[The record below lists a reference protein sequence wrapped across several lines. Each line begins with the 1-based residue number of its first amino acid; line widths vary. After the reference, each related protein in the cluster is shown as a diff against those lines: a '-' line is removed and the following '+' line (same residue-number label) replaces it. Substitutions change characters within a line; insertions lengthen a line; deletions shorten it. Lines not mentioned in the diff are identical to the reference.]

1 MITISDG
8 VRSVSVPFTG
18 ERGWMWVAPDS
29 LVLPVPARANTY
41 TDPAVGD
48 GRRRVQSKFE
58 NAEGSF
64 SVFVDGDDQSD
75 FWGNVDEL
83 QEIVES
89 THSLKGTVRV
99 VLPGASTDIYDVE
112 SIEISGVPVR
122 GTMLP
127 QQHLEVE
134 IKFECRPFSRGVQDW
149 AQGLTVLNSNSGF
162 ESNTT
167 GWSSVTSTLTR
178 VTSDAHTGVACC
190 QVAVSSSTGRGLN
203 NTSLVTVPVS
213 QQYSAHCYVKAPTA
227 AAVGKTVLLRL
238 EELTASSVNVGQ
250 SETRVTLTGE
260 WQKVRVSRSFGGTGA
275 RARVHVLNVTSGAVT
290 WLVDDI
296 RLFASEVLT
305 GPIDWFQVSGV
316 SGHVPA
322 LGALSLFDVSGEARN
337 HVEVGVQA
345 VFDPANPEPVH
356 LAAVTEFTALAG
368 ASNTRAGSHSANVLR
383 AGVGTNPIPLGTSGS
398 RTHKGLWKF
407 RARVFGTG
415 PELSCRLSWRT
426 GTGPWTDE
434 QWVRLPLDN
443 AWCDVD
449 LGIVDIPV
457 LELGHSFEFRV
468 VAVSSGGLL
477 SFDLDFVE
485 PVPADSW
492 SRLSSVVVS
501 EQQSGYVAY
510 DDFSTHSAGA
520 VSGKTPVLVPAG
532 TWSGAG
538 DADDF
543 QVEPAYQRIYRNA
556 VSDSNV
562 NNGRYLRCGSGVL
575 TTTIMRVDV
584 FLDRGMAAGTS
595 SRVGGF
601 VRYVNVNN
609 WLGFFYKNVNQ
620 IELRKRVS
628 GTETVIATDLG
639 VFRGW
644 RSLVLTADTSGGIN
658 GLEGPQ
664 GFIPDFK
671 FTVAGDT
678 DVATGGTLASGGY
691 GIYDAT
697 TETTAPARYYDNFVV
712 SSPSSI
718 SSLQYSPINANRG
731 TDLLHD
737 TAQTED
743 TNGTSI
749 SPTPHV
755 EGKYLTLPP
764 ATRTNQT
771 SRVVVRARRNNLEM
785 NLTDTGLTDVLTADL
800 DVTPRNLIV

>member
-48 GRRRVQSKFE
+48 GRQRVQSKFE

-190 QVAVSSSTGRGLN
+190 QVAVSSSTDRGLN

-316 SGHVPA
+316 AGHVPA
-322 LGALSLFDVSGEARN
+322 LGALSLFDVSGQARN

-407 RARVFGTG
+407 RARVFGSG
-415 PELSCRLSWRT
+415 PGLSCRLSWRT
-426 GTGPWTDE
+426 GTGPWTDG
-434 QWVRLPLDN
+434 QWVRLPLDS

-457 LELGHSFEFRV
+457 LESGHSFEFRV
-468 VAVSSGGLL
+468 VAVSEAGLV
-477 SFDLDFVE
+477 SIDLDFVE
-485 PVPADSW
+485 PIPADSW
-492 SRLSSVVVS
+492 TRLSSTLVS
-501 EQQSGYVAY
+501 EEQSGYVAY

-556 VSDSNV
+556 VSDSAL

-584 FLDRGMAAGTS
+584 YVSNVGSPFRA
-595 SRVGGF
+595 GGF
-601 VRYVNVNN
+601 IRYVDVNN
-609 WLGFFYKNVNQ
+609 WLAFFCAGTGSYQKLQLV
-620 IELRKRVS
+620 KRVS
-628 GTETVIATDLG
+628 GTETTLG
-639 VFRGW
+639 IVFLPLAGW
-644 RSLVLTADTSGGIN
+644 RSLMLTADTSGGIFAF
-658 GLEGPQ
+658 EGPQ
-664 GFIPDFK
+664 GSPLALK
-671 FTVAGDT
+671 FGVAGDT
-678 DVATGGTLASGGY
+678 HIATGGALASGGY

-697 TETTAPARYYDNFVV
+697 TEPTLPARYYDNFVV

-755 EGKYLTLPP
+755 EGRYLTLPP

-771 SRVVVRARRNNLEM
+771 SRIVVRARRNNLEM
-785 NLTDTGLTDVLTADL
+785 DFEDTGLTDVLTADL